1 MVGVSCNKHYWVIHY
16 RSDVEVGGEMLFFIE
31 GSRELLPGYVETSK
45 GLILPRE
52 IYHALTNIEGL
63 EEEIGVIRAEKSK
76 IKHLLGLQHVRII
89 QLDLWGNEVVFRGK
103 GQTTL
108 YGYPMGRERL

>member
-1 MVGVSCNKHYWVIHY
+1 MK
-16 RSDVEVGGEMLFFIE
+16 
-31 GSRELLPGYVETSK
+31 TSE

-52 IYHALTNIEGL
+52 IYYALTNIEGL

-76 IKHLLGLQHVRII
+76 IKHLLGLQHVRIPI
-89 QLDLWGNEVVFRGK
+89 QSDLWGNEVVFRGK